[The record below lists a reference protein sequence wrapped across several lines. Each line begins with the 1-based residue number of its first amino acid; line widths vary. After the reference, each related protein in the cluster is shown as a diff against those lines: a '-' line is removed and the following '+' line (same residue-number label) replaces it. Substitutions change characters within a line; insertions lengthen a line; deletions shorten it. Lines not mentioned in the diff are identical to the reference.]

1 MKEKFLLGWHF
12 LPESCVSL
20 PWRKQDIGMNRIILL
35 VCMLVGCIAE
45 CRAQSMNYICCE
57 SDSAK
62 VCELLSQDAEDNP
75 VLFYA
80 RRLTGIPYVGH
91 TLEGNEPERLVIN
104 LHQLDCTTLV
114 ETVLALARTHAGGRT
129 ALQDYAMNLADL
141 RYRGGQMNGY
151 TSRLHYFDW
160 WINDNIR
167 RGNVAEVSDTKQCT
181 ATFRVDNHYMTRHP
195 DAYEHLKG
203 RPERIDSIRMLEEA
217 GNGGTFHYL
226 PKHKTLLSKS
236 HLGFIHDGD
245 VIAIVTGK
253 DGLDYAHL
261 GFAVWGKDG
270 KLHLLNAS
278 SIHKKVVEE
287 PKTIHQYLKE
297 HPSFLGIRV
306 LRLSSPS
313 IP

>member
-1 MKEKFLLGWHF
+1 MK
-12 LPESCVSL
+12 
-20 PWRKQDIGMNRIILL
+20 RIILL
-35 VCMLVGCIAE
+35 VCVLAGCIAG
-45 CRAQSMNYICCE
+45 CNAQDKPINCIC
-57 SDSAK
+57 SKPDSAR
-62 VCELLSQDAEDNP
+62 VCELLQADAGDNP
-75 VLFYA
+75 VLYYA

-91 TLEGNEPERLVIN
+91 TLEGNEPEQLVIN

-114 ETVLALARTHAGGRT
+114 ETVLALTRTHAKGGT
-129 ALQDYAMNLADL
+129 ALKDYAANLTNL
-141 RYRGGQMNGY
+141 RYRDGRIDEY

-160 WINDNIR
+160 WINDNIQ
-167 RGNVAEVSDTKQCT
+167 RGNVVEVSDARQCT
-181 ATFRVDNHYMTRHP
+181 ATFRVDNHYMTSHP

-203 RPERIDSIRMLEEA
+203 RPARIDIIRRLEKA
-217 GNGGTFHYL
+217 GNGGSFRYM
-226 PKHKTLLSKS
+226 PKEKTLLGKGE
-236 HLGFIHDGD
+236 LGFIHDGD
-245 VIAIVTGK
+245 VVAIVTSK

-306 LRLSSPS
+306 LRLSSIS

>member
-1 MKEKFLLGWHF
+1 MAQTDCMRYVCSAGDSAMVCRLLG
-12 LPESCVSL
+12 E
-20 PWRKQDIGMNRIILL
+20 
-35 VCMLVGCIAE
+35 
-45 CRAQSMNYICCE
+45 
-57 SDSAK
+57 
-62 VCELLSQDAEDNP
+62 DAGQNP
-75 VLFYA
+75 VLYYA
-80 RRLTGIPYVGH
+80 RRLIGIPYVGH
-91 TLEGNEPERLVIN
+91 TLEGNEPEQLVIK

-114 ETVLALARTHAGGRT
+114 ETVLALTRTHAKGGT
-129 ALQDYAMNLADL
+129 ALKDYAANLTNL
-141 RYRGGQMNGY
+141 RYRDGRIDGY

-160 WINDNIR
+160 WINDNIQ
-167 RGNVAEVSDTKQCT
+167 RGNVVEVSDAKQCT
-181 ATFRVDNHYMTRHP
+181 ATFRVDNHYMTSHP

-203 RPERIDSIRMLEEA
+203 RPARIDIIRRLEKA
-217 GNGGTFHYL
+217 GNGGSFRYM
-226 PKHKTLLSKS
+226 PKEKTLLGKGE
-236 HLGFIHDGD
+236 LGFIHDGD
-245 VIAIVTGK
+245 VVAIVTSK

>member
-1 MKEKFLLGWHF
+1 MKRIFLFLLLF
-12 LPESCVSL
+12 
-20 PWRKQDIGMNRIILL
+20 
-35 VCMLVGCIAE
+35 VGCTVGCMAQTDCMRYVCNTEDSIRV
-45 CRAQSMNYICCE
+45 CR
-57 SDSAK
+57 
-62 VCELLSQDAEDNP
+62 LLSEDAGQNP
-75 VLFYA
+75 VLYYA
-80 RRLTGIPYVGH
+80 RRLIDIPYVGH
-91 TLEGNEPERLVIN
+91 TLEGNEPEQLVIN

-114 ETVLALARTHAGGRT
+114 ETVLALAKTRAEGGRT
-129 ALQDYAMNLADL
+129 LKDYAANLAKL
-141 RYRGGQMNGY
+141 RYRDGQMDGY

-203 RPERIDSIRMLEEA
+203 RPERIDSIRRLEEA
-217 GNGGTFHYL
+217 GNGGSFRYL
-226 PKHKTLLSKS
+226 PKEKTLLGKGE
-236 HLGFIHDGD
+236 LGFIHDGD
-245 VIAIVTGK
+245 VIAIVTSK

>member
-1 MKEKFLLGWHF
+1 
-12 LPESCVSL
+12 
-20 PWRKQDIGMNRIILL
+20 
-35 VCMLVGCIAE
+35 MLVGCIAG
-45 CRAQSMNYICCE
+45 CRAQAGAINYICCE
-57 SDSAK
+57 SDATR
-62 VCELLSQDAEDNP
+62 VCDLLQLDAGANP
-75 VLFYA
+75 VLYYA
-80 RRLTGIPYVGH
+80 RKLIGIPYVGH
-91 TLEGNEPERLVIN
+91 TLEGNEPEQLVIN

-114 ETVLALARTHAGGRT
+114 ETVLALAKTRAGGGT
-129 ALQDYAMNLADL
+129 ALHEYAAKLTDL

-167 RGNVAEVSDTKQCT
+167 RGNVAEVSDTKQCN

-217 GNGGTFHYL
+217 GNGGTFRYL
-226 PKHKTLLSKS
+226 PKEKTLLGKGE
-236 HLGFIHDGD
+236 LGFIHDGD
-245 VIAIVTGK
+245 VVAIVTSK

-261 GFAVWGKDG
+261 GFAVWSKDG

>member
-1 MKEKFLLGWHF
+1 MK
-12 LPESCVSL
+12 
-20 PWRKQDIGMNRIILL
+20 RIILL
-35 VCMLVGCIAE
+35 ACVLVGCIAG
-45 CRAQSMNYICCE
+45 CRAQAGAINYICCE
-57 SDSAK
+57 SDATR
-62 VCELLSQDAEDNP
+62 VCDLLQLDAGANP
-75 VLFYA
+75 VLYYA
-80 RRLTGIPYVGH
+80 RKLIGIPYVGH
-91 TLEGNEPERLVIN
+91 TLEGNEPEQLVIN

-114 ETVLALARTHAGGRT
+114 ETVLALAKTRAGGGT
-129 ALQDYAMNLADL
+129 AVHEYAAKLTDL

-167 RGNVAEVSDTKQCT
+167 RGNVHEVSDARHCS
-181 ATFRVDNHYMTRHP
+181 ATFRVANHYMTRHP

-203 RPERIDSIRMLEEA
+203 KPERIDIIRRLEEA
-217 GNGGTFHYL
+217 GNGGSFRYL
-226 PKHKTLLSKS
+226 PKEKTLLGKGE
-236 HLGFIHDGD
+236 LGFIHDGD
-245 VIAIVTGK
+245 VVAIVTSK

-297 HPSFLGIRV
+297 HPSCLGIRV